1 MFILWWLKVSS
12 GCNEI
17 TLILWIG
24 FTIAIIFCV
33 CRVKSSM
40 NIIIL
45 LLYIYDTPP
54 CCQPESNIYR
64 CNSCC
69 CWLVKRKKPKII
81 IISEERTTTFMCIKT
96 QIVYS
101 SELIPNLLRIS
112 AFLCAVCVVH
122 GMELSCL
129 IIWSDVT
136 CFVIY
141 VSISKIYTN
150 KMQKRRHKKR
160 TKKNCLLLNYTCE
173 ASDR

>member
-1 MFILWWLKVSS
+1 
-12 GCNEI
+12 
-17 TLILWIG
+17 
-24 FTIAIIFCV
+24 
-33 CRVKSSM
+33 M

-81 IISEERTTTFMCIKT
+81 IISEERTATFMQYTCVSHNRQT

-160 TKKNCLLLNYTCE
+160 TKKIVFYWITHAKLLIDKHTHTQKKTFTLFLR
-173 ASDR
+173 SRRIFL